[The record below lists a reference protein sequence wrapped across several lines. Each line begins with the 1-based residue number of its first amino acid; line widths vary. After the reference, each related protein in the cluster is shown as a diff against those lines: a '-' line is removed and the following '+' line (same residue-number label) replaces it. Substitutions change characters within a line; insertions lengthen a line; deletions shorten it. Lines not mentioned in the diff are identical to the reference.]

1 VKDFFLPKMK
11 VFDFFDMPLFISPE
25 DICTSGTANY
35 KSSLRT
41 MRVNWLVHPQLQWI
55 HYQLHYGFNQDSR
68 FKNQTMAQ
76 VAVTGVYKNLMGPA
90 YCH

>member
-1 VKDFFLPKMK
+1 MK

-41 MRVNWLVHPQLQWI
+41 MRVDWLVHPQLQWI
-55 HYQLHYGFNQDSR
+55 HYQLHYELTYELNQDSR
-68 FKNQTMAQ
+68 FKNQTMAR
-76 VAVTGVYKNLMGPA
+76 VAATGVYKYLMGPA